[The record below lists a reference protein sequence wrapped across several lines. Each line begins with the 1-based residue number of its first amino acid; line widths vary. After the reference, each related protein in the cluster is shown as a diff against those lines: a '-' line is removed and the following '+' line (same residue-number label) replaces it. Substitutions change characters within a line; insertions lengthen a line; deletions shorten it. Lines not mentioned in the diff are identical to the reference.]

1 MTVLV
6 DQWGQPCR
14 EIMTQEIA
22 ASTTTGVRPDRG
34 LSGQRHEPAALGRAA
49 ARSRSGRPLEYFEL
63 AELIE
68 ERDLHYAGV
77 LGTRKVGRA
86 DRCQR
91 RSASDD
97 PEDVRRAD
105 MVREWLKRDE
115 LSDETFDILDA
126 IGKGVSFTE
135 IIWDT
140 SEGQWEPQRLERW
153 DPRWMTF
160 DQRRCASP

>member
-1 MTVLV
+1 MPVSWHA
-6 DQWGQPCR
+6 Q
-14 EIMTQEIA
+14 
-22 ASTTTGVRPDRG
+22 
-34 LSGQRHEPAALGRAA
+34 
-49 ARSRSGRPLEYFEL
+49 
-63 AELIE
+63 
-68 ERDLHYAGV
+68 
-77 LGTRKVGRA
+77 KVGRA